1 MPVLNTTR
9 RARLIAR
16 LQTKKAQLAIANETY
31 SELLA
36 QPIENYKFDSGE
48 GRQEATRRKLEA
60 LKDQIDS
67 LEAEIDQ
74 IHNQLEGA
82 GVVNLNLR
90 RR

>member
-1 MPVLNTTR
+1 MPVMNTTR

-16 LQTKKAQLAIANETY
+16 LEIKIAQLAAANETY
-31 SELLA
+31 LALIA

-67 LEAEIDQ
+67 LEAEIDS
-74 IHNQLEGA
+74 IYNKLEGA
-82 GVVNLNLR
+82 GIVNLNLR